1 MLSRSFLRSYLVF
14 PQKEGTGLTDD
25 ILKGVKNIMK
35 NKTMSINEPTEKEK
49 EEIKAR
55 FVMEEKTLSYYERI
69 MNIFK
74 KLGVRKELH
83 KRVFKTVE
91 DAEMYE
97 SDDIKLEKFIKN
109 IVDCMS

>member
-1 MLSRSFLRSYLVF
+1 
-14 PQKEGTGLTDD
+14 
-25 ILKGVKNIMK
+25 
-35 NKTMSINEPTEKEK
+35 
-49 EEIKAR
+49 
-55 FVMEEKTLSYYERI
+55 

-97 SDDIKLEKFIKN
+97 SDDIKLEKFIKTLLIACHN
-109 IVDCMS
+109 EMYYTKNRRIL